1 MKGVVLAG
9 GSGLQCHPA
18 SKVTNKHLLPV
29 YDKPMIFY
37 AIETL
42 RESGIV
48 DIMVI
53 VGTEFAG
60 DFMNLL
66 GSGSGLDVN
75 LTYKVQ
81 PANDGP
87 VRALSLAENFTKGE
101 CVAVMFA
108 DNIFENNFSES
119 VFYFQKGACIF
130 TKKVENPSDFGVVE
144 LREDKTIRSIE
155 EKPNFPKSGIV
166 QTGFFLYDEQV
177 FSVIKDLKPDDKG
190 HIGITDL
197 NRYYLSKRLLKAE
210 SVEGVW
216 VDAGTSEGVLE
227 ASILVQEGF
236 NFTREKRLSE
246 EKKLVTPKVTV
257 GITIYN
263 SAPYIESCLNS
274 LMRQDYKAMEIVCL
288 DNNSTDDSV
297 AIIKQKFPTV
307 RLIRSDKNL
316 GFSRAHNQIIAETDG
331 DFYACFNADMIF
343 EPSFVT
349 ELMQP
354 MLENPSYGSVG
365 GKIKRWDFENARD
378 KDAGKTNFID
388 SVGIRILKTH
398 QFEDIGQGE
407 VDFGQFDQPRDIF
420 GVSGAAVLLRREAL
434 KDTAFFNTEK
444 GKWEYFDESMF
455 IYKED
460 VDLAYRLQWAGWKS
474 RFTPKAIAYHDRTTS
489 SVGQRAINLI
499 KNRSAKNGA
508 VNRVSYLNH
517 QILLEKNFSNDF
529 SMSVKLATSW
539 FNLKVFFFLLIF
551 ETETLGQWWKFFRLR
566 KRLKGQQESMKRRV
580 AQVEIEKFMEG

>member
-66 GSGSGLDVN
+66 GSGSGLGVN

-87 VRALSLAENFTKGE
+87 VRALSLVENFTKGE

>member
-87 VRALSLAENFTKGE
+87 VRALSLVENFTKGE